1 MQFQMCCVGNRK
13 MWKEGSFSV
22 GMNHRDNL
30 IQPFHFADEE
40 TDFKMLYFLR
50 DLSPSAASE
59 IGNSF
64 SLFCSFYR

>member
-22 GMNHRDNL
+22 GMNRDKL

-40 TDFKMLYFLR
+40 TETLKCYI
-50 DLSPSAASE
+50 S
-59 IGNSF
+59 
-64 SLFCSFYR
+64 